1 MRTGFARLPE
11 LAAAIA
17 GRIRTGCPGRFK
29 TVTHAQA
36 TSGAQVWD
44 MLQAMSAIPGAVV
57 AIGSGDF
64 SADALKRTVRVMVFI
79 LAPFSRGTAADADG
93 IWSLAEEV
101 LDLFLPAAAAGGGLD
116 YPAVAG
122 IEFSPVS
129 WTPLESDENISAFCL
144 TLEGTEFLMENKQS

>member
-1 MRTGFARLPE
+1 MRTGFVCLTD

-29 TVTHAQA
+29 LVTHAQA
-36 TSGAQVWD
+36 TNGAQVWE
-44 MLQAMSAIPGAVV
+44 MLQTMSSIPGAVV

-79 LAPFSRGTAADADG
+79 LAPFSRGSAADASG
-93 IWSLAEEV
+93 IWSLVEDV
-101 LDLFLPAAAAGGGLD
+101 LALFLPAISAEGLD
-116 YPAVAG
+116 YPEISG

-129 WTPLESDENISAFCL
+129 WAPLESDENISAFCL
-144 TLEGTEFLMENKQS
+144 TLEGTEFLTENKT